1 MELGSKLRTRVLKLR
16 SFRRHMAIAVHKS
29 FETVRLNFTRAV
41 LASMSRNHP
50 IPSGRTMSRK
60 RPVGSAK
67 RTRTARSFEQ
77 PKKTKVVLLACGS
90 FNPITNMHLR
100 MFELARDHLEDT
112 GQYEVVQGILSPVG
126 DGYEKKGLIEA
137 SHRGE
142 MAKLAAESSSWI
154 GVDTWESRQA
164 NWLETVKVLRHH
176 RQELLSREPDTDV
189 VGTAKAGRKRKRM
202 DASSA
207 TKRRKLEEGPPQRSD
222 EPRLMLLCGADMLD
236 SFGVPGLWK
245 PEDIEEIVS
254 SYGLVCITRGGSDP
268 EAFIQGS
275 DLLWPHR
282 HNIHV
287 VREWVANDVSATHI
301 RRALRRGHS
310 VRYLLPDP
318 VLGYIQERGLYTTE

>member
-1 MELGSKLRTRVLKLR
+1 MYFLQ
-16 SFRRHMAIAVHKS
+16 
-29 FETVRLNFTRAV
+29 
-41 LASMSRNHP
+41 
-50 IPSGRTMSRK
+50 
-60 RPVGSAK
+60 
-67 RTRTARSFEQ
+67 Q

-202 DASSA
+202 DASN
-207 TKRRKLEEGPPQRSD
+207 

-318 VLGYIQERGLYTTE
+318 VYIQERRLYTTESEQRNPGVVLAPLQKHAGRHE